1 MLQSLS
7 NLSQAVFFFRPAQDG
22 SALRSKEFKMIF
34 VGLIHIPGVF
44 RVFGDKIYIIL
55 KIH

>member
-7 NLSQAVFFFRPAQDG
+7 NLSQAVFFRPAQDG

-34 VGLIHIPGVF
+34 VGLIHIPGVL
-44 RVFGDKIYIIL
+44 RLFGDTIYIIL
-55 KIH
+55 KID